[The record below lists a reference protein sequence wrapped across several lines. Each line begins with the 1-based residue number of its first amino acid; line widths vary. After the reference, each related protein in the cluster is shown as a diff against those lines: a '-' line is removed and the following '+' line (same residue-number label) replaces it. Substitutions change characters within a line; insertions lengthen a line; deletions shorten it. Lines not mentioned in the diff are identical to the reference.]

1 MAGLELQ
8 HISKSFGPTSVLKDV
23 SLTVQDGEFVVLLGP
38 SGCGKSTLLRI
49 IAGLEPQ
56 SDGTVSIQ
64 GSSVDHLPPRDR
76 DIAMVFQQYALYP
89 HLTVRE
95 NLSFGLKMRKETDS
109 VIRARIQEAAELLDI
124 HTLLDRRP
132 KELSGGQRQRVAMGR
147 ALVRQPTL
155 FLFDEPLS
163 NLDARLRTSTRV
175 ELKKLH
181 QRLGVTMIYVTHDQV
196 EAMTLGQRIV
206 ILDQGKIQQIG
217 TPQDIYDSP
226 TNPFVA
232 EFIGSPPM
240 NLLEGQLTRTNTGCQ
255 LTQRDLTID
264 LPPLAISR
272 QDSPPLSATLGIRP
286 EAIHV
291 QPSSEPECS
300 VEGTVELLENLG
312 ADTLMYVHIH
322 ANRILVRVNP
332 HSSPQ
337 PGDAITLFFPLAH
350 LHIFVDHQRLEFMH
364 P

>member
-8 HISKSFGPTSVLKDV
+8 HIHKSFGNTSVLKDV
-23 SLTVQDGEFVVLLGP
+23 SLSVQDGEFVVLLGP

-56 SDGTVSIQ
+56 TKGTVSIQ
-64 GSSVDHLPPRDR
+64 GSSVDHLAPRDR

-95 NLSFGLKMRKETDS
+95 NLAFGLKMRKEEDS
-109 VIRARIQEAAELLDI
+109 VVHSRIQEAAELLDI

-206 ILDQGKIQQIG
+206 ILDHGEIRQIG
-217 TPQDIYDSP
+217 TPQDIYDTP
-226 TNPFVA
+226 ANPFVA

-240 NLLEGQLTRTNTGCQ
+240 NLFEGQLTLTNTGCQ
-255 LTQRDLTID
+255 FKQGDWNID
-264 LPPLAISR
+264 LPAPATSR
-272 QDSPPLSATLGIRP
+272 QDSSPLSATLGIRP
-286 EAIHV
+286 EAIQIH
-291 QPSSEPECS
+291 SSTAPGFS
-300 VEGTVELLENLG
+300 VEGTVDLLEHLG

-322 ANRILVRVNP
+322 
-332 HSSPQ
+332 PQ
-337 PGDAITLFFPLAH
+337 PGDSVTLFFPLAH
-350 LHIFVDHQRLEFMH
+350 LHVFVDHQRIDLFH
-364 P
+364 Q